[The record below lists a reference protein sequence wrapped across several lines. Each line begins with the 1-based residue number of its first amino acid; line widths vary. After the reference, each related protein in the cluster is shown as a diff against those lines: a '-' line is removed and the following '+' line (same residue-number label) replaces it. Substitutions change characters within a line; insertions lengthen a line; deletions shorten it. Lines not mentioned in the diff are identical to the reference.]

1 MLAERLRVAQASIM
15 PVWFGQSMRA
25 LYPCTIRAGTP
36 PVILLMTGRWPELA
50 EVRFRMLLTC
60 LACLVIR
67 TAFPALGS
75 AGQAL
80 PGFVA
85 SAHGLTDAMP
95 QLGPLLA
102 TEMPTTFPVSH
113 VAGAVTMVVIAWRF
127 WGRRVAVGFSTLAFA
142 IVLATFFV
150 QGLLVL
156 EPIMSLLLVLIL
168 QYAVAPLLLGSRPR
182 LQRWF
187 GRLGAGRRVDAE
199 GRRFHR
205 GVRSAVTLG
214 KSVGATVNRHHP
226 DSVLPHVVPCPP
238 CGAGKRDPDL
248 GLVRTTQAPACGNQD
263 RAGQHLVALRS
274 PYRPSRRGI
283 RRTPCPCARS
293 HPKVEARRCGRSFRY
308 PSHNRGFM
316 RNRGLAFFRKMVA
329 KASEAAG
336 DQQGRVSHAHQ
347 HRHHRREQ
355 SGLWG

>member
-1 MLAERLRVAQASIM
+1 MSILVATCGGMQCDDRLSRHATRTRRATRGLVATYALSIGVAWLAAPIGAGYRCIALLGHVLSAWAVHSLDDVEGRLGDALRALGLPVFVALLVREAGLVGTILRIQDVQQFVTGWDVAMLAERLRVAQASIM

-25 LYPCTIRAGTP
+25 LYPLYYPALALP

-85 SAHGLTDAMP
+85 IAHGLTDAMP

-205 GVRSAVTLG
+205 GS
-214 KSVGATVNRHHP
+214 S
-226 DSVLPHVVPCPP
+226 
-238 CGAGKRDPDL
+238 
-248 GLVRTTQAPACGNQD
+248 D
-263 RAGQHLVALRS
+263 RL
-274 PYRPSRRGI
+274 
-283 RRTPCPCARS
+283 
-293 HPKVEARRCGRSFRY
+293 
-308 PSHNRGFM
+308 
-316 RNRGLAFFRKMVA
+316 
-329 KASEAAG
+329 
-336 DQQGRVSHAHQ
+336 
-347 HRHHRREQ
+347 
-355 SGLWG
+355 